1 MSLIIPANSLSGGYA
16 VDNSCRFNDGSS
28 DTLSKTFGSASSSNT
43 TFTVSAWVKRAK
55 LSANQDVVS
64 AFQSSSGLQTDLIRF
79 GSADDLE
86 FYAHTTNA
94 SGNADI
100 QTNRL
105 FRDVGAW
112 YHIVLALDTTQ
123 ATASNRVK
131 IYVNGVQETSFSTE
145 SYMNQN
151 GTIIWGLGSGTE
163 HTIGAV
169 GTSNYFGGYVA
180 EVCYIDGSQ
189 LDPTSFGEF
198 DEDTGIWKPI
208 SVSGLTFG
216 TNGFYLDFE
225 DSAALGDDV
234 SGNGNNFTVNN
245 LTAIDQTTDTPTNNF
260 ATLNPL
266 IQLTDA
272 TLSEGN
278 LQVAYGSALSRAVML
293 SNFGIPSSSG
303 KWYMEFKI
311 SASSA
316 SPCNGY
322 LGIINGSDNSSMG
335 TYLNQDNSVYQAIGY
350 QGDGAKNLPGN
361 VSSSYGDSFTTG
373 DIIGVAVDIDNKA
386 LYFSKNGTFQNS
398 GNPTSGASKTGAIDF
413 SSVTDNGFWFPIVS
427 DASGTQTMTYQCN
440 FGNPTFTGTDQSD
453 GNSRG
458 SFEYAV
464 PSGYLSLC
472 TANLSEVF
480 RLMAIID
487 KPSDYFNTVLYTG
500 TGLAGQCTLLV

>member
-1 MSLIIPANSLSGGYA
+1 VDYA

-198 DEDTGIWKPI
+198 DEDSGIWKPK

-234 SGNGNNFTVNN
+234 SGNGNDFTVNN

-260 ATLNPL
+260 ATMNPL
-266 IQLTDA
+266 AVPPSNAPTFA
-272 TLSEGN
+272 EGN
-278 LQVAYGSALSRAVML
+278 TKVSTNTTNANPVL
-293 SNFGIPSSSG
+293 
-303 KWYMEFKI
+303 
-311 SASSA
+311 
-316 SPCNGY
+316 
-322 LGIINGSDNSSMG
+322 SSMG
-335 TYLNQDNSVYQAIGY
+335 VSQDKWYVEAKRISY
-350 QGDGAKNLPGN
+350 DGG
-361 VSSSYGDSFTTG
+361 TG
-373 DIIGVAVDIDNKA
+373 DDDGFRIGFGATYVQDVNLVPPGIVDSGH
-386 LYFSKNGTFQNS
+386 YFMIGNGTVYNGSTDLGVLGGNSNISDNGVQQIALDLDNNRITWGFNGLWMDGSGAYNQSSPSNYVTIASGYTYFFLQTDGSSGRAYTAGWNFGGASAFTISS
-398 GNPTSGASKTGAIDF
+398 GN
-413 SSVTDNGFWFPIVS
+413 S
-427 DASGTQTMTYQCN
+427 DANGY
-440 FGNPTFTGTDQSD
+440 GN
-453 GNSRG
+453 
-458 SFEYAV
+458 FEYAV
-464 PSGYLSLC
+464 PSGYYALN
-472 TANLSEVF
+472 TKNLAE
-480 RLMAIID
+480 
-487 KPSDYFNTVLYTG
+487 YG
-500 TGLAGQCTLLV
+500 

>member
-1 MSLIIPANSLSGGYA
+1 MSLIIPANSITGGYA

-86 FYAHTTNA
+86 FYAHTTNS

-145 SYMNQN
+145 NYMNQN

-198 DEDTGIWKPI
+198 DEDSGIWKPK

-234 SGNGNNFTVNN
+234 SGNGNDFTVNN
-245 LTAIDQTTDTPTNNF
+245 LTAIDQTTDTCTNNF
-260 ATLNPL
+260 ITMNPL
-266 IQLTDA
+266 DSYYSASTF
-272 TLSEGN
+272 SEGN
-278 LQVAYGSALSRAVML
+278 LKIVT
-293 SNFGIPSSSG
+293 SSSNYSPDMGTIGLSAG
-303 KWYMEFKI
+303 KWYWEVKI
-311 SASSA
+311 DTTSTEDMVGITGNQRLSSASST
-316 SPCNGY
+316 SH
-322 LGIINGSDNSSMG
+322 LGGMLYDFAYNS
-335 TYLNQDNSVYQAIGY
+335 YARFYNNNSFV
-350 QGDGAKNLPGN
+350 
-361 VSSSYGDSFTTG
+361 SYGATFGSN
-373 DIIGVAVDIDNKA
+373 DIIGVALDLDSGTNTIQFYKNGA
-386 LYFSKNGTFQNS
+386 AQGSKNITHVSSTENGFYNVS
-398 GNPTSGASKTGAIDF
+398 AGDFTSGASMTF
-413 SSVTDNGFWFPIVS
+413 SS
-427 DASGTQTMTYQCN
+427 N
-440 FGNPTFTGTDQSD
+440 FGNPTFTISSGNTD
-453 GNSRG
+453 GNG
-458 SFEYAV
+458 YGNFEYAP

-472 TANLSEVF
+472 TSNLSG
-480 RLMAIID
+480 
-487 KPSDYFNTVLYTG
+487 VL
-500 TGLAGQCTLLV
+500 

>member
-145 SYMNQN
+145 NYMNQN

-198 DEDTGIWKPI
+198 DEDSGIWKPI

-234 SGNGNNFTVNN
+234 SGNGNDFTVNN

-260 ATLNPL
+260 ATMNPL
-266 IQLTDA
+266 GNFYPASTF
-272 TLSEGN
+272 SEGN
-278 LQVAYGSALSRAVML
+278 LKMVTSSGS
-293 SNFGIPSSSG
+293 PSWSFNLATIGVSTG
-303 KWYMEFKI
+303 KWYWEIKSVSGSSIMLGISSLFST
-311 SASSA
+311 SASDQ
-316 SPCNGY
+316 
-322 LGIINGSDNSSMG
+322 LGESNNQYSYNDSGLIRNNGSTLA
-335 TYLNQDNSVYQAIGY
+335 TY
-350 QGDGAKNLPGN
+350 
-361 VSSSYGDSFTTG
+361 SSYTTN
-373 DIIGVAVDIDNKA
+373 DIIGIALDATNNKF
-386 LYFSKNGTFQNS
+386 YVSNNGTFQNS
-398 GNPTSGASKTGAIDF
+398 ADPSAGTGGISISQTSSGT
-413 SSVTDNGFWFPIVS
+413 GFWFPAGGDGNTPSITL
-427 DASGTQTMTYQCN
+427 DFN
-440 FGNPTFTGTDQSD
+440 FGNPIFTISSGNTD
-453 GNSRG
+453 GNG
-458 SFEYAV
+458 YGNFEYAP

-472 TANLSEVF
+472 TSNLSG
-480 RLMAIID
+480 
-487 KPSDYFNTVLYTG
+487 VL
-500 TGLAGQCTLLV
+500 

>member
-145 SYMNQN
+145 NYMNQN

-198 DEDTGIWKPI
+198 DEDSGIWKPI
-208 SVSGLTFG
+208 DVSGLTFG

-234 SGNGNNFTVNN
+234 SGNGNDFTVNN

-260 ATLNPL
+260 ATMNPL
-266 IQLTDA
+266 GNFYPASTF
-272 TLSEGN
+272 SEGN
-278 LQVAYGSALSRAVML
+278 LKMVTSSGS
-293 SNFGIPSSSG
+293 PSWSFNLATIGVSTG
-303 KWYMEFKI
+303 KWYWEIKSVSGSSIMLGISSLFST
-311 SASSA
+311 SASDQ
-316 SPCNGY
+316 
-322 LGIINGSDNSSMG
+322 LGESNNQYSYNDSGLIRNNGSTLA
-335 TYLNQDNSVYQAIGY
+335 TY
-350 QGDGAKNLPGN
+350 
-361 VSSSYGDSFTTG
+361 SSYTTN
-373 DIIGVAVDIDNKA
+373 DIIGIALDATNNKF
-386 LYFSKNGTFQNS
+386 YVSNNGTFQNS
-398 GNPTSGASKTGAIDF
+398 ADPSAGTGGISISQTSSGT
-413 SSVTDNGFWFPIVS
+413 GFWFPAGGDGNTPSITL
-427 DASGTQTMTYQCN
+427 DFN
-440 FGNPTFTGTDQSD
+440 FGNPTFTISSGNTD
-453 GNSRG
+453 GNG
-458 SFEYAV
+458 YGNFEYAP

-472 TANLSEVF
+472 TANLSEV
-480 RLMAIID
+480 L
-487 KPSDYFNTVLYTG
+487 G
-500 TGLAGQCTLLV
+500 

>member
-145 SYMNQN
+145 NYMNQN

-198 DEDTGIWKPI
+198 DEDSGIWKPI

-234 SGNGNNFTVNN
+234 SGNGNDFTVNN

-260 ATLNPL
+260 ATMNPL
-266 IQLTDA
+266 GNFYPASTF
-272 TLSEGN
+272 SEGN
-278 LQVAYGSALSRAVML
+278 LKMVTSSGS
-293 SNFGIPSSSG
+293 PSWSFNLATIGVSTG
-303 KWYMEFKI
+303 KWYWEIKSVSGSSIMLGISSLFST
-311 SASSA
+311 SASDQ
-316 SPCNGY
+316 
-322 LGIINGSDNSSMG
+322 LGESNNQYSYNDSGLIRNNGSTLA
-335 TYLNQDNSVYQAIGY
+335 TY
-350 QGDGAKNLPGN
+350 
-361 VSSSYGDSFTTG
+361 SSYTTN
-373 DIIGVAVDIDNKA
+373 DIIGIALDATNNKF
-386 LYFSKNGTFQNS
+386 YVSNNGTFQNS
-398 GNPTSGASKTGAIDF
+398 ADPSAGTGGISISQTSSGT
-413 SSVTDNGFWFPIVS
+413 GFWFPAGGDGNTPSITL
-427 DASGTQTMTYQCN
+427 DFN
-440 FGNPTFTGTDQSD
+440 FGNPTFTISSGNTD
-453 GNSRG
+453 GNG
-458 SFEYAV
+458 YGNFEYAP

-472 TANLSEVF
+472 TANLSEV
-480 RLMAIID
+480 L
-487 KPSDYFNTVLYTG
+487 G
-500 TGLAGQCTLLV
+500 